1 MFIVVVI
8 VLWLVLLFP
17 QGIFVL
23 VHLPPAV
30 FACVAFAVL
39 APPVIGWVAARKA
52 LRLIEKIPSDPNP
65 GQNAYTLGLDI
76 VKYALVVL
84 HGAILLLTAWPRLCE
99 ALPRVGGWPGAAGT
113 LATVPF
119 IVSLILVWIA
129 IYPAER
135 SIRQIAL
142 EQRLFRREPAH
153 PVWTLGEFISFGVRH
168 HLLIALI
175 AIVLLLIVRDTIE
188 THRAWLQT
196 FIHSEHAA
204 DLAIGATQLALL
216 IVWPSLLPL
225 VWDTRP
231 LPPGPLRDRLMRLCG
246 LLGVRFR
253 EILIW
258 RSGGMIT
265 NALVAGVIGPMR
277 YMLVTDGLI
286 ERMEDEKIEAVVG
299 HESGHVKRAH
309 LWYFL
314 LFAFTSSCVVAM
326 AYPFLRHGNAALYS
340 GGAVVG
346 VILLVQWWP
355 VFGWIAHQFE
365 RQADVFGVR
374 ALAAGGITCHA
385 PCPLHRPEGEANGPH
400 GAPAEVRAVTIEALC
415 PTAAHLYAN
424 MLHDV
429 ARLNGIPP
437 EESDWQHPS
446 ISDRARMVE
455 ALAQSPAAVARFER
469 RVRAIQRGIV
479 LAAIAGLIG
488 ASVSLRVWTIVGL
501 GR

>member
-17 QGIFVL
+17 DGIFPVVTSPSAVL
-23 VHLPPAV
+23 
-30 FACVAFAVL
+30 ACVTLVVL
-39 APPVIGWVAARKA
+39 APPTFGMLAARRA
-52 LRLIEKIPSDPNP
+52 LRLLESLPSDPNP
-65 GQNAYTLGLDI
+65 GQNAYAFGLDL
-76 VKYALVVL
+76 VKYSLVGL
-84 HGAILLLTAWPRLCE
+84 HGGVLLLTGWPALCE
-99 ALPRVGGWPGAAGT
+99 NLPRALDWPGVAGT
-113 LATVPF
+113 LATIPF
-119 IVSLILVWIA
+119 IVSLILVWIS

-135 SIRQIAL
+135 AIRQIAL

-153 PVWTLGEFISFGVRH
+153 PVWSLREFLTFGIRH

-175 AIVLLLIVRDTIE
+175 AIILLLVVRDSIEEHRVWLRATI
-188 THRAWLQT
+188 R
-196 FIHSEHAA
+196 SEHAA
-204 DLAIGATQLALL
+204 DLIIGAAQLILL
-216 IVWPSLLPL
+216 IIWPALLPL

-253 EILIW
+253 EILVW

-265 NALVAGVIGPMR
+265 NALVAGVVGPMR
-277 YMLVTDGLI
+277 YMLVTDGLL

-299 HESGHVKRAH
+299 HESGHVKRMH

-314 LFAFTSSCVVAM
+314 LFAFTSSCVVAI
-326 AYPFLRHGNAALYS
+326 AYPFLRQSHVTLYT

-346 VILLVQWWP
+346 VLLLIQWWP
-355 VFGWIAHQFE
+355 IFGWIAHQFE

-374 ALAAGGITCHA
+374 ALAAGGLACHA
-385 PCPLHRPEGEANGPH
+385 PCPLHRPDGFASTPGR
-400 GAPAEVRAVTIEALC
+400 APAEERAVTGALC

-437 EESDWQHPS
+437 DENDWQHPS

-455 ALAQSPAAVARFER
+455 ALAQDPRAVERFER
-469 RVRAIQRGIV
+469 RVTAVQRGIAV
-479 LAAIAGLIG
+479 AAVVGVVG
-488 ASVSLRVWTIVGL
+488 ASISLKVWTIFGI
-501 GR
+501 